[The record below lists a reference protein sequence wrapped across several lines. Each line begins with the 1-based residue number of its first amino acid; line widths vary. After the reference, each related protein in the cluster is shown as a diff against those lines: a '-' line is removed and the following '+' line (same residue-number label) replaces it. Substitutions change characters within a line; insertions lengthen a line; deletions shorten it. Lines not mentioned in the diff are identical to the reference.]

1 MAKIADWDDHIGR
14 RLRLRDLRVF
24 FAVMQSGSLTR
35 AAAHLRVSHPAVS
48 QVIADLEHTLGVKLF
63 DRSSRGVEPTLY
75 ARALLARGRAA
86 FDELRQGFRDIEF
99 LADPAAGALTIGYT
113 LSIGDTLLPQI
124 VEQFSEKYPRVVM
137 QANIV
142 PTPSFKFPGL
152 RDRTYDLILTRIP
165 APIPDDD
172 ALNDLNVEVLF
183 DDPWVIVS
191 CMNSRWA
198 RRRKVD
204 LAELFDEPWL
214 MPPPDTLG
222 YKVVAEAFN
231 ARGLGMPTATLV
243 TYSMDLRAKLSAG
256 GRFVTVVPKSVLR
269 HGDDRHA
276 LKELPVDMPMRPWP
290 VAILTLKN
298 RTLSPVVERFIECAR
313 EVAKSMATNNSRR
326 KR

>member
-1 MAKIADWDDHIGR
+1 
-14 RLRLRDLRVF
+14 VF
-24 FAVMQSGSLTR
+24 FAVMQSGSLTK

-48 QVIADLEHTLGVKLF
+48 QVIADLEHTMGVKLF
-63 DRSSRGVEPTLY
+63 DRSSRGVEPTPY

-99 LADPAAGALTIGYT
+99 LADPTAGAVTIGYT
-113 LSIGDTLLPQI
+113 LSIGNTLLPQI

-152 RDRTYDLILTRIP
+152 RERTYDLILTRIP
-165 APIPDDD
+165 APIPNDD

-191 CMNSRWA
+191 CVNSRWA

-214 MPPPDTLG
+214 MPPPDTWS
-222 YKVVAEAFN
+222 YKIVAEAFK
-231 ARGLGMPTATLV
+231 ARGLGIPKATLE
-243 TYSMDLRAKLSAG
+243 TYSMDLRAKLSAR
-256 GRFVTVVPKSVLR
+256 GRFVTVVPKSILR
-269 HGDDRHA
+269 HGGDGHT
-276 LKELPVDMPMRPWP
+276 LKELPVDMPIRPWP
-290 VAILTLKN
+290 VAVLTLKN
-298 RTLSPVVERFIECAR
+298 RTLSPVVERLIESAR
-313 EVAKSMATNNSRR
+313 DVATAMAGKPQGRKS
-326 KR
+326 